1 MSNEAKRLKWSQD
14 ISAALSQLGSLQREW
29 NDLDKSIRN
38 RKDRVIY
45 ELAEKLE
52 QDGMPLEFILDFM
65 IQGLVK
71 KAPPEDVH
79 ISEQYIRR
87 LLKKTKYT
95 LEEDIEESTS
105 QIRNNENSFGFDDN
119 NPSGQSTVQ
128 VSGGG
133 DNGNKTTYEP
143 PEPKTKTE
151 RQLVKEL
158 EDKEEIIKQKEKE
171 IERIQTAFA
180 TQEITDIPQLV
191 DNKIGPVK
199 VQNLSRLS
207 DFDRKGFEI
216 LTSRFGEAI
225 RRRLVGEGKAKVK
238 FYILAKDRTT
248 GVENLVPVLL
258 TVDMMGKTTELILD
272 EARP

>member
-14 ISAALSQLGSLQREW
+14 ISEALFQLGSLQKEW

-52 QDGMPLEFILDFM
+52 QDGMPLEFILDYV
-65 IQGLVK
+65 IKGLDGYGVT
-71 KAPPEDVH
+71 
-79 ISEQYIRR
+79 EQYIRR

-95 LEEDIEESTS
+95 LEEDFEESTS
-105 QIRNNENSFGFDDN
+105 QIRNKEASSFGIDDKN
-119 NPSGQSTVQ
+119 QSGQSTVTI
-128 VSGGG
+128 GGG
-133 DNGNKTTYEP
+133 DSDNEAAPEP

-151 RQLVKEL
+151 KQLVKEI
-158 EDKEEIIKQKEKE
+158 EEKEKLIKQKEKE

-180 TQEITDIPQLV
+180 SQEISDIPQLV

-199 VQNLSRLS
+199 VQNLARLS
-207 DFDRKGFEI
+207 EFDRKGFEI

-225 RRRLVGEGKAKVK
+225 RRKTIAEGKVKVK

-258 TVDMMGKTTELILD
+258 TIDMMGKTTELILD
-272 EARP
+272 ETRL